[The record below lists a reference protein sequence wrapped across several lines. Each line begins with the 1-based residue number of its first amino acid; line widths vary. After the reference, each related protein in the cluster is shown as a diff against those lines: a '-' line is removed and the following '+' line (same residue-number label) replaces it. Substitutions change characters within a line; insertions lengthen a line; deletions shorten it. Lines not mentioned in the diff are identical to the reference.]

1 MNPSKDR
8 TAVYRCDLAL
18 LVLVMLVSSISLLVY
33 CLPLII
39 SLVDPMLTA
48 FIIRG
53 PLQSLVPHVICNSCW
68 EGCGCQSANKLMQTG
83 LGLHYMN

>member
-48 FIIRG
+48 FIMRG
-53 PLQSLVPHVICNSCW
+53 PLQSLVSHVICPAVGRGVGVNRRT
-68 EGCGCQSANKLMQTG
+68 NRFKLD
-83 LGLHYMN
+83 